1 MPGRVADKSARVNW
15 FATLSHRE
23 NRAQIK
29 RLIYH
34 PQNLPGKHLDFVLLD
49 TSSSTLSNNAL
60 TTTLGIVKGL
70 CSSAYTKRNHFA
82 VTHFGNNNVL
92 SLINPRRAPKHI
104 EKDLV
109 KIKAGG
115 GTPLR
120 KGLLTACKT
129 LSKLQKE
136 YSSQTL
142 YVFTDGRSRESVDD
156 VTLPC
161 KTVIIDTEKNTIA
174 LGKCKQLA
182 ARLHAEYIHM
192 NDITHGHI

>member
-1 MPGRVADKSARVNW
+1 
-15 FATLSHRE
+15 
-23 NRAQIK
+23 
-29 RLIYH
+29 
-34 PQNLPGKHLDFVLLD
+34 LDFVLLD

-92 SLINPRRAPKHI
+92 TLFNPRRAPKNI
-104 EKDLV
+104 EKDL
-109 KIKAGG
+109 IKLNAGG

-120 KGLLTACKT
+120 KGLLSARQT
-129 LSKLQKE
+129 LNKLQKE

-142 YVFTDGRSRESVDD
+142 YVFTDGRSREQVDD
-156 VTLPC
+156 LIMPC
-161 KTVIIDTEKNTIA
+161 KTVVIDTEKNTIA

-182 ARLHAEYIHM
+182 KHLNAEYIHM
-192 NDITHGHI
+192 NAITYD